1 MSPNDL
7 AEALRVMKLDREVEV
22 LFRAAAAG
30 LAGASK
36 HDPAKVT
43 DIGTPPDPVTEA
55 EAEAQPKSEAEPDA
69 TTVQEPEP
77 ETETE
82 TEPEAPAPAPP
93 TVVSRAEF
101 QASERQFLAALDA
114 VAAKCKD
121 ALDDTAKATATTCN
135 NPAVRDW
142 AEVFGTFRPRQDR
155 EIWYRIIGVKVHGS
169 ETCLVIFAEEIK
181 RKKDDT
187 AGAKSVQPLV
197 KQYVCLKLMSHEDQ
211 WKREIDMR
219 KLNGDKQLSD
229 KHVVPLLDH
238 FVLDGLAFVETDERL
253 HGEAT
258 WTHLLSMP
266 RAERDLSDLLSHDRV
281 AGHDLPE
288 VTKILRQVAAH
299 LEYFHETCGRIH
311 GPDISHLDIPLL
323 DHDLCLDEFFS
334 T

>member
-1 MSPNDL
+1 
-7 AEALRVMKLDREVEV
+7 
-22 LFRAAAAG
+22 
-30 LAGASK
+30 
-36 HDPAKVT
+36 
-43 DIGTPPDPVTEA
+43 VTEA

-77 ETETE
+77 ETEPE

-114 VAAKCKD
+114 VAAQCKE
-121 ALDDTAKATATTCN
+121 ALDDTAKATATTRN

-142 AEVFGTFRPRQDR
+142 AEVFGTFRPHRDR

-187 AGAKSVQPLV
+187 AGTESTQPLV
-197 KQYVCLKLMSHEDQ
+197 KQLVCLKLMSHEDQ
-211 WKREIDMR
+211 WQREIEKRQNDD
-219 KLNGDKQLSD
+219 GT
-229 KHVVPLLDH
+229 KHSSYHEMPLLDD
-238 FVLDGLAFVETDERL
+238 FELDEEGMAIVKMDERL

-266 RAERDLSDLLSHDRV
+266 QAERDLSDLLSHDRV

-288 VTKILRQVAAH
+288 VTKILLQVAKH

-311 GPDISHLDIPLL
+311 GSDISQSDIALL
-323 DHDLCLDEFFS
+323 GHYLLFG
-334 T
+334 